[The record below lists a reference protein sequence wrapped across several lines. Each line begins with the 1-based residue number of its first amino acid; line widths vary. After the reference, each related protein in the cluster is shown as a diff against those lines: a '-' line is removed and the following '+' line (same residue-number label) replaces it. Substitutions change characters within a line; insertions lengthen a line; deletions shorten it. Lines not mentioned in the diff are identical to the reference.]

1 MKEERLKGIY
11 SARGGICPIGYFT
24 KHFSRESRV
33 LELNW
38 SHSSEV
44 VSVSEWRRVVTACAC
59 VNVSLSGVEKIILA
73 SMFQLSNW

>member
-44 VSVSEWRRVVTACAC
+44 VSVSEWRRVVTAFGFC
-59 VNVSLSGVEKIILA
+59 VKGLQKSENRPNFTRWSSLP
-73 SMFQLSNW
+73 